1 MLTMTSALAVVEED
15 PGMRAALA
23 AEFGRVVNVVASA
36 STDEL
41 IDDADIAP
49 TALVVFGPSF
59 ANGEGLSRLASFTTL
74 RPAATVILAVEV
86 WAPELAQQAVSAG
99 VSEVITL
106 DQVVELVDQAAPPE
120 PTDPG
125 PSEEGGRVVTVMSP
139 KGGAGKSVIATN
151 LAVALAQQSDRPVCL
166 LDCDLQFGDTAVM
179 LMLTVNY
186 TIADAARSVDRLDL
200 TQLQGLLT
208 EHKTSKLLVLP
219 APTEPVVADQ
229 ITTDEV
235 LKVVALLRQL
245 CSYVVIDTASHFN
258 DMLISLLDE
267 SDDIILVT
275 SLDLPSVKNSKL
287 GLQTLRLLG
296 IPVDKIR
303 LVLNRVNSAV
313 PLNAERVEHVLD
325 IPAQGLIPSDI
336 AVVQS
341 VNKGQPVVALAP
353 KSAAAKALFRL
364 AGVLT
369 EPRSTLSGRR

>member
-1 MLTMTSALAVVEED
+1 MTSALAVVEED

-23 AEFGRVVNVVASA
+23 AEFGRVVNVVAGA

-49 TALVVFGPSF
+49 AALVVFGPSF
-59 ANGEGLSRLASFTTL
+59 ANADGLSRLASFTTL

-86 WAPELAQQAVSAG
+86 WAAELAQQAVSAG

-120 PTDPG
+120 PAEPG

-151 LAVALAQQSDRPVCL
+151 LAVALAQQSDCPVCL

-245 CSYVVIDTASHFN
+245 CSHVVIDTASQFN

-296 IPVDKIR
+296 IPVDKVR

-341 VNKGQPVVALAP
+341 VNKGQPVVAVAP

-364 AGVLT
+364 AGLLA